1 MVKKDLPQ
9 FAIQLPVVPATLPF
23 AVLRAGCAQQ
33 GVKRSSEA
41 LRVARDELVQPLGF
55 CNQCITPL
63 LGSMHDGGFGPVTI
77 VILAESRFD
86 ACRVNAAHEL
96 SDILQLSPATF
107 MGRDAPCECNGITQ
121 IFGQLQRGQP
131 ACRKFDQTF
140 TQGLQGMH
148 VPLALGLARRRVIGV
163 LLGSRRV
170 RWGRNRA
177 VHVVAMIGR
186 FVSRPSIHV

>member
-63 LGSMHDGGFGPVTI
+63 LGRMHDGGFGPVTI

-107 MGRDAPCECNGITQ
+107 MGRDAPCECDGITK
-121 IFGQLQRGQP
+121 IFGQFKCGQP

-140 TQGLQGMH
+140 TQRLQGMH
-148 VPLALGLARRRVIGV
+148 IPLALGLAWRGVVGV
-163 LLGSRRV
+163 LLGIRRV
-170 RWGRNRA
+170 RWGRNGA

-186 FVSRPSIHV
+186 FVSRSSIHV